1 MLEKLLA
8 EAERATLGV
17 LSLAEQGDY
26 LDKRRPLRGHEPA
39 PPDET

>member
-17 LSLAEQGDY
+17 LSLAEQGAS
-26 LDKRRPLRGHEPA
+26 LDKR
-39 PPDET
+39 